1 MWTSTQVSPVAMCCA
16 FYARWCYVDIVSG
29 TMGYMPESDSKQPTQ
44 NDTPEGMC
52 CRGEG
57 GGGLIRRNWHL
68 FILVFWRIGGSFF

>member
-57 GGGLIRRNWHL
+57 GGGFN
-68 FILVFWRIGGSFF
+68 